1 MISSSSR
8 KIDKHA
14 HESHTLRRT
23 HTHLCFCL
31 FHFLSSNESSH
42 QDRHI
47 DFQNDKSLREGK
59 RSYLLNRRNIYIYII
74 YVYVYIE
81 RENFVFLSNSYLISF
96 FSNFFF
102 IFSFS
107 PLISSFSKTQT
118 SRCRK
123 NVFFSVRERNFGRLR
138 ERRPKCFLSFN
149 FLLSME
155 KRNFRDCCK
164 TLSISACG
172 NIS

>member
-1 MISSSSR
+1 M
-8 KIDKHA
+8 
-14 HESHTLRRT
+14 
-23 HTHLCFCL
+23 
-31 FHFLSSNESSH
+31 
-42 QDRHI
+42 
-47 DFQNDKSLREGK
+47 
-59 RSYLLNRRNIYIYII
+59 
-74 YVYVYIE
+74 YIE

-172 NIS
+172 NISWRTCNTQYNIGTRCVFLSRAATILKYKKRRDHHPSWPCTCSVQFNR